1 MRKPRQAGP
10 GAPSCPCGSPK
21 RCRELAAAVDPPR
34 AGSCHPQD
42 NNREHPLK
50 TPAQVPPT
58 RDRVIE
64 QALRCC
70 LRPADPRCSTRRGM
84 PSAP

>member
-34 AGSCHPQD
+34 LELDLAIH
-42 NNREHPLK
+42 K
-50 TPAQVPPT
+50 II
-58 RDRVIE
+58 IE
-64 QALRCC
+64 N
-70 LRPADPRCSTRRGM
+70 TH
-84 PSAP
+84 